1 MENFANEETDT
12 NTADL
17 IRNAEP
23 SSPEES
29 AKTIERAER
38 YEMHPDEYKSMEKEL
53 NPEAEIQERVPA
65 QVSKSVQNHMSKSAQ
80 HTNLVKDEVGTLEMI
95 GKQAKFIH
103 YNLFEK
109 FKLEEEIFEMENL
122 NRLDPKALGD
132 EDFSYLEQLY
142 DKQQKEI
149 DSFELEGY
157 EKVTG
162 QAAGL
167 VTDMTRSVFNNKA
180 LIAGTTAIG
189 LPLGGVGAV
198 ATFGTAVSVA
208 IAKDAY
214 LKTTVGTFADLRRMT
229 DEKTGKPLNLPRET
243 IDNISTGVGVIAG
256 SLEYFTG
263 KSLTAGLTKL
273 IDPKRL
279 ALNSVKNPALKVAIT
294 ALGNAV
300 KTGAISGTE
309 EVSAEVASILGE
321 NYARGTLDEAGF
333 LNAITATTKQILE
346 DDKIDPKTGKKI
358 PNPVMERLKMTAVV
372 GTVGGGLISG
382 GTSLIA
388 APKAISNIK
397 KDIKA
402 EELRVTKT
410 KKVNEAIKVL
420 KSQNDFTNVSA
431 TTIQTNLKDKS
442 PEQMSDL
449 RKDMFDEAGY
459 DGKIFFNEN
468 DIATIEAENPELAAD
483 LRKLDVTG
491 ASEGQTSS
499 GVGLDPHRFLDL
511 VDDNPTLADYMRM
524 NPEAPNPLE
533 SRNFLETLNN
543 VETKRQELF
552 ESLGVDQKMTPEQ
565 EATLKELN
573 DTVEATVRENT
584 IESYVEEFDLP
595 PSIESIIPKD
605 RLERYKDA
613 QYRTRFEVAEQITEE
628 FNQREQR
635 IENKVVR
642 ANDKIIKEQQLKD
655 NKRSLELVEKFKGK
669 TKKEFSPLAIDPNS
683 LPLDLKEAYL
693 TDKKLKSRRAF
704 KEGGATLEE
713 SAAMAGYESG
723 EAMLKDLANAPTVKE
738 LADARKKKTAEI
750 REQVKE
756 TRDKSK
762 DARLDEIFNETSK
775 LHIREMDIMKSQEW
789 RDTKTGVTRVVLATP
804 LLGDVNKQ
812 AVDIVNKTKVGN
824 VSPKQ
829 FNAGERVLQKKYL
842 NHILKNEVEQAF
854 VSKTKALLNSE
865 LTRESLR
872 ARKKVNDTKRFLKR
886 LNSKKTRANLEK
898 SGFLAEVDSILEV
911 FNLDPSVSKSE
922 TNRQNYVQYIKSLAD
937 RGESVIVPDS
947 LSDVRQRGSELTIE
961 QYGKITDRLRNL
973 EHQSKLKNKLLKLN
987 EKRQA
992 AGKLLTEEAVV
1003 TEAVLELEQHPTFD
1017 PNRKADDSTNE
1028 NSRKFINKMLEK
1040 FSIGK
1045 ALFTNLKNVLTEMD
1059 REHLGGTFY
1068 NLLAE
1073 PLVKAETFK
1082 RERLSNVTKQIKK
1095 IADKYGSEKFKAAFN
1110 DFVDIKQFEGY
1121 EALGFGTMVKS
1132 DLWMLLAY
1140 TGDSSGRDRIGNFK
1154 HKVTGEPMTI
1164 ETVRAVL
1171 DEHLTEQDANLVQ
1184 NFTNIFKSFEE
1195 EAKDLHLRT
1204 TGVEPTMVKGV
1215 PIQHKGKVLEGG
1227 YVPMNYLNTTID
1239 EKIDRFLDI
1248 HGDIDNS
1255 MFGGKDDRKLYSA
1268 LRAAEQTDQG
1278 RLLDRSGSSREL
1290 DTNFT
1295 NLLQGFEEHIHDV
1308 AYREAGMD
1316 TLKLLKNEFLEKGII
1331 AAVGNAKYETIVNG
1345 VIETVGKVDNDRT
1358 SSVFSKEHRGAFEV
1372 YKYFEQGFAINALGF
1387 NIKSVAMQPL
1397 SLGTASLR
1405 MGPKGMRY
1413 INKSLGQAIK
1423 SMGNYEA
1430 FFQSAVEVNP
1440 DLATGRDNIDDTLT
1454 TSTYD
1459 FIDKTDNAG
1468 KFRTVKQWR
1477 DKFREVSMIGL
1488 QKVDIQLK
1496 AAVSLASYSQFVNG
1510 DVKNFDQK
1518 KLATMTPEQID
1529 IAAKKYVKQISD
1541 LALTTSANIDKSAVE
1556 KIAIMRLFT
1565 RFYTDVRSQL
1575 NTGTSQVRKIR
1586 NAIKEGDIKG
1596 AARDGSA
1603 LMAVYMMNK
1612 MYTDSLYEEDTP
1624 ISELG
1629 KVTDFDSLIGWIGD
1643 SVSYGVKAPL
1653 SVGIGSVPVARDV
1666 QFALES
1672 KSRKKSVNNWIDR
1685 ALSDVAMA
1693 TLAIN
1698 DMIHFRSIS
1707 KKKEKA
1713 LVNTM
1718 GILTQSPAKK
1728 TYPILKGIMS
1738 GAIDVSGAAVGFLGG
1753 QLDEL
1758 GENIDTFIEENKDDE
1773 SQAENI
1779 ENLKQIQ
1786 KDIIPPQAQVGTV
1799 PENALESMA
1808 LSDWDSV
1815 EPTTGAAG
1823 VYQFTEQRWDEIAE
1837 QSPDLELTDNGR
1849 VTKDI
1854 SQQEKAMKWSLEN
1867 NAKGL
1872 AAYRVDVNIKTL
1884 YGAHRFGLDD
1894 YAAIE
1899 LSGNSEKLTNIV
1911 ENEELFEG
1919 FETVKQ
1925 VKDFIANKIK
1935 TKE

>member
-1 MENFANEETDT
+1 MENFAHEDTDV
-12 NTADL
+12 NAAEL

-23 SSPEES
+23 STPEES

-65 QVSKSVQNHMSKSAQ
+65 QVSTSVQNHMSKSAQ

-95 GKQAKFIH
+95 GKQAKFIK

-122 NRLDPKALGD
+122 NRLDPKALKD
-132 EDFSYLEQLY
+132 EDFDYLEKLY
-142 DKQQKEI
+142 SQQQKEI
-149 DSFELEGY
+149 DSFELEGF
-157 EKVTG
+157 EKVSG

-180 LIAGTTAIG
+180 LIAGTTALG
-189 LPLGGVGAV
+189 AAVGGVGAIP
-198 ATFGTAVSVA
+198 ALGTAVTVA
-208 IAKDAY
+208 IAKEAY
-214 LKTTVGTFADLRRMT
+214 LKTTVGTFADLRRMK
-229 DEKTGKPLNLPRET
+229 DEKTGEPLNLPRET
-243 IDNISTGVGVIAG
+243 IDNISTAVGVVAG

-263 KSLTAGLTKL
+263 KTLTAGLTKL

-279 ALNSVKNPALKVAIT
+279 AINSVKNVQLKVAMT
-294 ALGNAV
+294 ALGNAA
-300 KTGAISGTE
+300 KTGVVSGAE
-309 EVSAEVASILGE
+309 ETSAEIASILGE
-321 NYARGTLDEAGF
+321 NYARGTADEAGF
-333 LNAITATTKQILE
+333 LNAITATTDQIMN
-346 DDKIDPKTGKKI
+346 DKATQ
-358 PNPVMERLKMTAVV
+358 ERLKMTAVV

-382 GTSLIA
+382 GTSIIA

-397 KDIKA
+397 KDIKV
-402 EELRVTKT
+402 EETRQLKT

-431 TTIQTNLKDKS
+431 TTIQTNLKNKS

-449 RKDMFDEAGY
+449 RKDMFDESGY
-459 DGKIFFNEN
+459 EGKIFFNEN

-491 ASEGQTSS
+491 ATEGQTSS

-511 VDDNPTLADYMRM
+511 VDDNPTLSEYMRM

-533 SRNFLETLNN
+533 SRNFLETLNGI
-543 VETKRQELF
+543 EAERQALF
-552 ESLGVDQKMTPEQ
+552 ESLGADQKMTPEQ
-565 EATLKELN
+565 ELTLKGLN
-573 DTVEATVRENT
+573 DTVEAAIKENT
-584 IESYVEEFDLP
+584 IETYVEDFDLP
-595 PSIESIIPKD
+595 PSIESIMPKD
-605 RLERYKDA
+605 QLERYKDA
-613 QYRTRFEVAEQITEE
+613 QYRTRFEVSEQITEE

-635 IENKVVR
+635 IENKVLR
-642 ANDKIIKEQQLKD
+642 ANDKILKEQQLRD
-655 NKRSLELVEKFKGK
+655 NKRGLELVEKFKGETRK
-669 TKKEFSPLAIDPNS
+669 DFSPLAIDPNS
-683 LPLDLKEAYL
+683 LPLDLKEAYMK
-693 TDKKLKSRRAF
+693 DKKLRSRRAF
-704 KEGGATLEE
+704 KEGGITLEE

-723 EAMLKDLANAPTVKE
+723 QAMLKDLANAPTVKE
-738 LADARKKKTAEI
+738 LADARKKKISEV
-750 REQVKE
+750 RKQVKE

-762 DARLDEIFNETSK
+762 DARLDELFNETSK
-775 LHIREMDIMKSQEW
+775 LHIREMEIMKSQEW
-789 RDTKTGVTRVVLATP
+789 GATKTGIKIATP
-804 LLGDVNKQ
+804 IIGDVNKQ
-812 AVDIVNKTKVGN
+812 AVDIINKTKVGN

-829 FNAGERVLQKKYL
+829 FNAGERILQKKYL

-854 VSKTKALLNSE
+854 ISKTKAVLNSE

-872 ARKKVNDTKRFLKR
+872 ARKKINDTKRFIKK

-898 SGFLAEVDSILEV
+898 SGLIKEVDSILEL
-911 FNLDPSVSKSE
+911 FNLDPTVSKKE

-937 RGESVIVPDS
+937 RGEGVIVPES
-947 LSDVRQRGSELTIE
+947 LSDVRQRGSDLTVE

-973 EHQSKLKNKLLKLN
+973 EHQSKLKNKLLKLD
-987 EKRQA
+987 EKRKA

-1003 TEAVLELEQHPTFD
+1003 TEAVLELEEHPTFD
-1017 PNRKADDSTNE
+1017 PNRKAEDPTNK
-1028 NSRKFINKMLEK
+1028 NSRKFINKMKDK
-1040 FSIGK
+1040 FSVGK
-1045 ALFTNLKNVLTEMD
+1045 AAFTNFKNVLTELD
-1059 REHLGGTFY
+1059 KEHLGGSMY

-1073 PLVKAETFK
+1073 PLVRAETFK

-1095 IADKYGSEKFKAAFN
+1095 IADIYGSEKFKAAFN

-1121 EALGFGTMVKS
+1121 EALGFGTMVRS

-1195 EAKDLHLRT
+1195 EAKALHKRT

-1215 PIQHKGKVLEGG
+1215 PIQHKGKVLDGG

-1278 RLLDRSGSSREL
+1278 RLIDRSGSSREL
-1290 DTNFT
+1290 DTDFT

-1316 TLKLLKNEFLEKGII
+1316 TLKLAKNQFLKKGMI
-1331 AAVGNAKYETIVNG
+1331 ATVGEAKYETVING
-1345 VIETVGKVDNDRT
+1345 IIETVGKVDNDRT

-1397 SLGTASLR
+1397 SLGTATLR
-1405 MGPKGMRY
+1405 MGPKGATYLR
-1413 INKSLGQAIK
+1413 KALGQAIK
-1423 SMGNYEA
+1423 SVGDYEA
-1430 FFQSAVEVNP
+1430 FFQSAVEINP

-1468 KFRTVKQWR
+1468 KFRSVKQWR
-1477 DKFREVSMIGL
+1477 DKFREVSMMGL

-1518 KLATMTPEQID
+1518 KLASMTPVQID

-1603 LMAVYMMNK
+1603 LMTIYMMNK
-1612 MYTDSLYEEDTP
+1612 MYTDSLYDEETP

-1629 KVTDFDSLIGWIGD
+1629 KVNDFDSLIEWMGD
-1643 SVSYGVKAPL
+1643 SISYGVKAPI
-1653 SVGIGSVPVARDV
+1653 SVGVGSVPIARDV

-1698 DMIHFRSIS
+1698 DMIHFRSLS

-1728 TYPILKGIMS
+1728 TYPVLKGIMS
-1738 GAIDVSGAAVGFLGG
+1738 GAIDISGAAVGFLGG
-1753 QLDEL
+1753 QLAEL
-1758 GENIDTFIEENKDDE
+1758 GENIGQFIEENKDVE
-1773 SQAENI
+1773 SQQEFI
-1779 ENLKQIQ
+1779 KDLKQIQ
-1786 KDIIPPQAQVGTV
+1786 KDIVPPQSQSNIV
-1799 PENALESMA
+1799 PEDALENIPKSE
-1808 LSDWDSV
+1808 WNTVDSV
-1815 EPTTGAAG
+1815 TGAAG

-1837 QSPDLELTDNGR
+1837 QAPDLDLTDNGR

-1899 LSGNSEKLTNIV
+1899 LSGNNEKLTNIV

-1919 FETVKQ
+1919 FTTVKQ
-1925 VKDFIANKIK
+1925 VKDFVANKIK
-1935 TKE
+1935 TKD

>member
-1 MENFANEETDT
+1 MENFANEETDN
-12 NTADL
+12 NTAEL

-23 SSPEES
+23 STPEES

-122 NRLDPKALGD
+122 NRLDPKALGE
-132 EDFSYLEQLY
+132 EDFEYLEQLY
-142 DKQQKEI
+142 SKQQKEI

-157 EKVTG
+157 EKVAG

-180 LIAGTTAIG
+180 LIAASTGIG
-189 LPLGGVGAV
+189 LAVGGVGALP
-198 ATFGTAVSVA
+198 ALGTSVTVA
-208 IAKDAY
+208 IAKEAY
-214 LKTTVGTFADLRRMT
+214 LKTAVGTFADLRRMK
-229 DEKTGKPLNLPRET
+229 DDKTGEPLNLPRET
-243 IDNISTGVGVIAG
+243 IDNISTAVGVVAG

-263 KSLTAGLTKL
+263 KTLTAGLNKL
-273 IDPKRL
+273 IDPKKL
-279 ALNSVKNPALKVAIT
+279 AFNSIKNTSLKVAMT
-294 ALGNAV
+294 GLANAV
-300 KTGAISGTE
+300 KTGAVSGAE
-309 EVSAEVASILGE
+309 ETSAEIASILGE
-321 NYARGTLDEAGF
+321 NYAKGTLDEAGF
-333 LNAITATTKQILE
+333 LNAITATTDQILN
-346 DDKIDPKTGKKI
+346 DKATQ
-358 PNPVMERLKMTAVV
+358 ERLKMTAVV

-388 APKAISNIK
+388 APKAISNA
-397 KDIKA
+397 KA
-402 EELRVTKT
+402 EEFNKTKT
-410 KKVNEAIKVL
+410 TKIKEAIKVL
-420 KSQNDFTNVSA
+420 NSQNDFTNVSA
-431 TTIQTNLKDKS
+431 TSIQTNLKNKT

-449 RKDMFDEAGY
+449 RKDMLDEAGY
-459 DGKIFFNEN
+459 EGKIFFNEN
-468 DIATIEAENPELAAD
+468 DIAAIEAENPELAAD

-491 ASEGQTSS
+491 ATEGQSNS
-499 GVGLDPHRFLDL
+499 GVGLDPHKFLDL
-511 VDDNPTLADYMRM
+511 VDDNPTLSEYMRM
-524 NPEAPNPLE
+524 NPAAPNPLE

-543 VETKRQELF
+543 VEAQRQEIF
-552 ESLGVDQKMTPEQ
+552 ESLGADGKMTPEQ
-565 EATLKELN
+565 ETTLKELN

-584 IESYVEEFDLP
+584 LDKYIEEFDLP
-595 PSIESIIPKD
+595 PSIESIIPED
-605 RLERYKDA
+605 RLKRFKEA
-613 QYRTRFEVAEQITEE
+613 QERTRFEVAAQIEEE
-628 FNQREQR
+628 FKQREQR

-642 ANDKIIKEQQLKD
+642 ANDKILKEQQLKD

-669 TKKEFSPLAIDPNS
+669 TKKEFSPLAIDPNT

-693 TDKKLKSRRAF
+693 ADKKLKRRKAF
-704 KEGGATLEE
+704 KEDGITLEE
-713 SAAMAGYESG
+713 SAAIAGYESG

-738 LADARKKKTAEI
+738 LADARKEKTAKI
-750 REQVKE
+750 RKQVKE

-762 DARLDEIFNETSK
+762 DSRLDELFNETSK

-789 RDTKTGVTRVVLATP
+789 RDTKTGITRVVLATP

-854 VSKTKALLNSE
+854 ISKTKALLNSE

-886 LNSKKTRANLEK
+886 LNSKKSRANLEK
-898 SGFLAEVDSILEV
+898 SGFLAEVDSILDL
-911 FNLDPSVSKSE
+911 FNLDPAVSKQE

-937 RGESVIVPDS
+937 RGESVIVPES
-947 LSDVRQRGSELTIE
+947 LSDVRQRGSELTVE
-961 QYGKITDRLRNL
+961 QYGKITDRLRSL
-973 EHQSKLKNKLLKLN
+973 EHQSKLKNKLLKLD
-987 EKRQA
+987 EKRKA

-1003 TEAVLELEQHPTFD
+1003 TEAVLEAETHPTFD
-1017 PNRKADDSTNE
+1017 PERKAEDPTNK
-1028 NSRKFINKMLEK
+1028 NSRKFINKMKDK
-1040 FSIGK
+1040 FSVGK
-1045 ALFTNLKNVLTEMD
+1045 AAFTNLKNVLTEMD
-1059 REHLGGTFY
+1059 RENLGGTFY
-1068 NLLAE
+1068 NMLAE

-1095 IADKYGSEKFKAAFN
+1095 IADQYGSDKFKAAFN
-1110 DFVDIKQFEGY
+1110 DFVEIKEFEGY
-1121 EALGFGTMVKS
+1121 EALGFGTMVRS

-1140 TGDSSGRDRIGNFK
+1140 TGDSSGRGRIANFK

-1215 PIQHKGKVLEGG
+1215 PIQHRGKVLDGG

-1248 HGDIDNS
+1248 HGDVGNS
-1255 MFGGKDDRKLYSA
+1255 MFGNKDDRKLYSA

-1278 RLLDRSGSSREL
+1278 RLQDRLGSTREL
-1290 DTNFT
+1290 DTDFT

-1316 TLKLLKNEFLEKGII
+1316 TLKLAKNNFLKKAVI
-1331 AAVGNAKYETIVNG
+1331 ATVGEAKYETVING
-1345 VIETVGKVDNDRT
+1345 IIETVGKVDNDRT
-1358 SSVFSKEHRGAFEV
+1358 SSVFSKEHRGVFEV

-1413 INKSLGQAIK
+1413 INKALGQAIK
-1423 SMGNYEA
+1423 NIGNYEA
-1430 FFQSAVEVNP
+1430 FFQSAIEVNP

-1468 KFRTVKQWR
+1468 KLRTVRGWR

-1496 AAVSLASYSQFVNG
+1496 AAVSLGAYSQFVNG

-1518 KLATMTPEQID
+1518 KLATMTPVQID
-1529 IAAKKYVKQISD
+1529 IAAKKYVKQIAD

-1586 NAIKEGDIKG
+1586 NAIIEGDTKS
-1596 AARDGSA
+1596 AVRDGSA

-1612 MYTDSLYEEDTP
+1612 MYTDSLYDEETP

-1629 KVTDFDSLIGWIGD
+1629 KVTDFDSLIGWMGD

-1653 SVGIGSVPVARDV
+1653 SVGIGSVPIARDV

-1672 KSRKKSVNNWIDR
+1672 RSRKKSVNNWIDR

-1693 TLAIN
+1693 TLALN
-1698 DMIHFRSIS
+1698 DMIHFRSVS

-1713 LVNTM
+1713 LVNTI

-1728 TYPILKGIMS
+1728 TYPVLKGLMS
-1738 GAIDVSGAAVGFLGG
+1738 GAIDVSGAAVGFLGS
-1753 QLDEL
+1753 QLNEL
-1758 GENIDTFIEENKDDE
+1758 GQNIDAFIEENKDDE

-1779 ENLKQIQ
+1779 ESLKEIQ
-1786 KDIIPPQAQVGTV
+1786 KAIVPPQAQEGIV
-1799 PENALESMA
+1799 PEDTLENIPKSA
-1808 LSDWDSV
+1808 WDSV

-1823 VYQFTEQRWDEIAE
+1823 VYQFTEQGWDEIAE
-1837 QSPDLELTDNGR
+1837 QAPELGLTDNGR
-1849 VTKDI
+1849 VTKDTT
-1854 SQQEKAMKWSLEN
+1854 QQEKAMKWSLEN

-1872 AAYRVDVNIKTL
+1872 AAYGVDVNIKTL

-1894 YAAIE
+1894 YAAVE
-1899 LSGNSEKLTNIV
+1899 LSSNSEKLTDIV
-1911 ENEELFEG
+1911 ENEELFKG
-1919 FETVKQ
+1919 FNTVKQ
-1925 VKDFIANKIK
+1925 VKEFVANRIR